1 MHILYSW
8 IAHEDFR
15 ALEDP
20 REEELGP
27 TLRACRDLGVE
38 QVVLLRNA
46 GMGGAD
52 GMDRYSAW
60 VARVAGAQVVVEDVD
75 VDDPSDHLAILD
87 AATAVVSSHQ
97 SKHPDAGHQFLLSAG
112 TPAMHSIWLLLAK
125 SRFHA
130 ELVKCSV
137 QKGTEVVVL
146 PFELSTDFAEELLH
160 RSDERLVRLTQ
171 ALPPESP
178 GFERIHGK
186 CRAMT
191 EALAIARRLAPRD
204 VSVLVLG
211 ESGTG
216 KELVARAI
224 HASSPRHGE
233 PFVALNCGAIPP
245 ELVDSRLFGHVK
257 GSFTGAV
264 ADAEGVFEAAQGGT
278 LFLDEIGELPLDAQV
293 RLLRT
298 LQENEVVRIG
308 ENHPRPI
315 DVRVVAATHVDLFGA
330 VAAGDFRQDLAYRLA
345 VGIVRLPPLRERGN
359 DLHLLVDRL
368 LDEVNEE
375 LADQPDFTPRPL
387 TKAARSLLGR
397 HDWPGN
403 VRELRSTLV
412 RAALFST
419 GSRIDR
425 HDIEEALLPSTR
437 PTGSDLLD
445 LPLDEDL
452 DLRALETRLRTHYI
466 ERALRETGGVKA
478 RAARLLN
485 VTPQTFQNWVS

>member
-1 MHILYSW
+1 MQILFAW
-8 IAHEDFR
+8 IAREDLA
-15 ALEDP
+15 ALDDP
-20 REEELGP
+20 EPEELGP
-27 TLRACRDLGVE
+27 TLRACRDLEVDR
-38 QVVLLRNA
+38 VVLLRNA
-46 GMGGAD
+46 GFGEDEQLG
-52 GMDRYSAW
+52 RYAAW
-60 VARVAGAQVVVEDVD
+60 VEEVSGTRVAVQEVGLE
-75 VDDPSDHLAILD
+75 DPSDHVAILD
-87 AATAVVSSHQ
+87 AATGVVAAVQ
-97 SKHPDAGHQFLLSAG
+97 GREPQAELLFLLSAG

-130 ELVKCSV
+130 QLVKCSV
-137 QKGTEVVVL
+137 QRGTEVVQL
-146 PFELSTDFAEELLH
+146 PFEISTDFAEELLH

-171 ALPPESP
+171 ALPPEAP

-191 EALAIARRLAPRD
+191 EAVTIARRLAPRD
-204 VSVLVLG
+204 VSVLILG

-216 KELVARAI
+216 KELFARAI
-224 HASSPRHGE
+224 HASSPRHE
-233 PFVALNCGAIPP
+233 RPFVALNCGAIPA

-264 ADAEGVFEAAQGGT
+264 DDAEGVFEAAQGGT

-308 ENHPRPI
+308 ENTPRAV

-330 VAAGDFRQDLAYRLA
+330 VGEGDFRQDLAYRLA

-368 LDEVNEE
+368 LEEVDAE
-375 LADQPDFTPRPL
+375 LSDQPDFTPRPL
-387 TKAARSLLGR
+387 GKAARSALAR

-419 GSRIDR
+419 GRQIDR
-425 HDIEEALLPSTR
+425 HDIEEALLPSPGRSGT
-437 PTGSDLLD
+437 SLLEH
-445 LPLDEDL
+445 PLDDSL
-452 DLRALETRLRTHYI
+452 DLRELESQLRTHYI

-485 VTPQTFQNWVS
+485 VSPQTFQNWVS